1 MRFPMF
7 SYPFIWRGFV
17 VIEHLVILPGHID
30 TCMYWQAVQLNPLF
44 RWDINRFS
52 LQKGYTDWSIKYI
65 RKLDHYD
72 VCFTSLNTAYLQR
85 TLLEL

>member
-1 MRFPMF
+1 
-7 SYPFIWRGFV
+7 
-17 VIEHLVILPGHID
+17 
-30 TCMYWQAVQLNPLF
+30 MYVLTGCTVKSTVW
-44 RWDINRFS
+44 WDINRFS

-72 VCFTSLNTAYLQR
+72 VCFTSLNTIYLQR